1 MNKFSKVVILGGTGF
16 IGAQLATKLSPI
28 SEKIVI
34 PTRNIESNSGL
45 KMIPNL
51 KIIRTDIKD
60 ERSINQLFKD
70 ADLIINTVG
79 ILNELDEDNSFDK
92 IHYQITKKISHCIK
106 KNNIKRY
113 LHISSLNADPKSI
126 GKYLKS
132 KGQAEDFL
140 ISETSSF
147 CKLTIFRPSIVFG
160 ESDSFF
166 NKFATLLKFLPIF
179 PLACPNAK
187 FMPVYVEDLTD
198 FMISTI
204 NNVDSYGK
212 KIDVTGPNEYTF
224 RELINQTLRALKI
237 KRIIIPLNNFLSQV
251 QARVFEK
258 LPGKLFTMD
267 NYQSLQIDSCS
278 DKGFK
283 GSSSLEDIIPQYLN
297 IKYKQERFEKLRKK
311 SGRK

>member
-1 MNKFSKVVILGGTGF
+1 MNKFNKVVILGGTGF
-16 IGAQLATKLSPI
+16 IGAQLATKLSPK
-28 SEKIVI
+28 SKKIII
-34 PTRNIESNSGL
+34 PTRNTESNLGL

-51 KIIRTDIKD
+51 EVVRTDIKD
-60 ERSINQLFKD
+60 ERSINLLFKD

-79 ILNELDEDNSFDK
+79 ILNEMNEDNSFDI
-92 IHYQITKKISHCIK
+92 IHYQLTKKISHSIK
-106 KNNIKRY
+106 QNKVKRY

-132 KGQAEDFL
+132 KGMAEDFL

-147 CKLTIFRPSIVFG
+147 CNLTIFRPSIVFG

-198 FMISTI
+198 FMISVI
-204 NNVDSYGK
+204 NNIDSYGK
-212 KIDVTGPNEYTF
+212 KIDVTGPSEYTF
-224 RELINQTLRALKI
+224 RELIDHTLAALKI
-237 KRIIIPLNNFLSQV
+237 RRVIIPLNSFLSRL
-251 QARVFEK
+251 QASVFEK

-278 DKGFK
+278 DEGFK

-297 IKYKQERFEKLRKK
+297 IKTKQERFEKLRKK

>member
-1 MNKFSKVVILGGTGF
+1 MNKFNKVVILGGTGF
-16 IGAQLATKLSPI
+16 IGAQLATKLSPK
-28 SEKIVI
+28 SKKIII
-34 PTRNIESNSGL
+34 PTRNTESNLGL

-51 KIIRTDIKD
+51 EVVRTDIKD
-60 ERSINQLFKD
+60 ERSINLLFKD

-79 ILNELDEDNSFDK
+79 ILNEMNEDNSFDI
-92 IHYQITKKISHCIK
+92 IHYQLTKKISHSIK
-106 KNNIKRY
+106 QNKVKRY

-132 KGQAEDFL
+132 KGMAEDFL

-147 CKLTIFRPSIVFG
+147 CNLTIFRPSIVFG

-179 PLACPNAK
+179 PLACPKAK

-198 FMISTI
+198 FMISVI
-204 NNVDSYGK
+204 NNIDSYGK
-212 KIDVTGPNEYTF
+212 KIDVTGPSEYTF
-224 RELINQTLRALKI
+224 RELIDHTLAALKI
-237 KRIIIPLNNFLSQV
+237 RRVIIPLNSFLSRL
-251 QARVFEK
+251 QASVFEK

-278 DKGFK
+278 DEGFK

-297 IKYKQERFEKLRKK
+297 IKTKQERFEKLRKK

>member
-283 GSSSLEDIIPQYLN
+283 GSSSLEDIVPQYLN

>member
-160 ESDSFF
+160 ESDLFF

-283 GSSSLEDIIPQYLN
+283 GSSSLEDIVPQYLN

>member
-1 MNKFSKVVILGGTGF
+1 MNKFNKVVILGGTGF
-16 IGAQLATKLSPI
+16 IGAQLATKLSPK
-28 SEKIVI
+28 SKKIII
-34 PTRNIESNSGL
+34 PTRNTESNLGL

-51 KIIRTDIKD
+51 EVVRTDIKD
-60 ERSINQLFKD
+60 ERSINLLFKD

-79 ILNELDEDNSFDK
+79 ILNEINEDNSFDI
-92 IHYQITKKISHCIK
+92 IHYQLTKKISHSIK
-106 KNNIKRY
+106 QNKVKRY

-132 KGQAEDFL
+132 KGMAEDFL

-147 CKLTIFRPSIVFG
+147 CNLTIFRPSIVFG

-198 FMISTI
+198 FMISVI
-204 NNVDSYGK
+204 NNIDSYGK
-212 KIDVTGPNEYTF
+212 KIDVTGPSEYTF
-224 RELINQTLRALKI
+224 RELIDHTLAALKI
-237 KRIIIPLNNFLSQV
+237 RRVIIPLNSFLSRL
-251 QARVFEK
+251 QASVFEK

-278 DKGFK
+278 DEGFK

-297 IKYKQERFEKLRKK
+297 IKTKQERFEKLRKK

>member
-1 MNKFSKVVILGGTGF
+1 MNKFNKVVILGGTGF
-16 IGAQLATKLSPI
+16 IGAQLATKLSPK
-28 SEKIVI
+28 SKKIII
-34 PTRNIESNSGL
+34 PTRNTESNLGL

-51 KIIRTDIKD
+51 EVVRTDIKD
-60 ERSINQLFKD
+60 ERSINLLFKD

-79 ILNELDEDNSFDK
+79 ILNEMNEDNSFDI
-92 IHYQITKKISHCIK
+92 IHYQLTKKISHSIK
-106 KNNIKRY
+106 QNKVKRY

-132 KGQAEDFL
+132 KGMAEDFL

-147 CKLTIFRPSIVFG
+147 CNLTIFRPSIVFG

-198 FMISTI
+198 FMISVI
-204 NNVDSYGK
+204 NNIDSYGK
-212 KIDVTGPNEYTF
+212 KIDVTGPSEYTF
-224 RELINQTLRALKI
+224 RELIDHTLTALKI
-237 KRIIIPLNNFLSQV
+237 RRVIIPLNSFLSRL
-251 QARVFEK
+251 QASVFEK

-278 DKGFK
+278 DEGFK

-297 IKYKQERFEKLRKK
+297 IKTKQERFEKLRKK

>member
-16 IGAQLATKLSPI
+16 IGAQLATKLSPK

-45 KMIPNL
+45 KLIPNL
-51 KIIRTDIKD
+51 KIVKTDIKD

-106 KNNIKRY
+106 KNNVKRY

-224 RELINQTLRALKI
+224 RELINQTLIALKI

-283 GSSSLEDIIPQYLN
+283 GSSSIEDIIPRYLN

>member
-16 IGAQLATKLSPI
+16 IGAQLATKLSPK

-45 KMIPNL
+45 KLIPNL
-51 KIIRTDIKD
+51 KIVKTNIKD

-106 KNNIKRY
+106 KNNVKRY

-224 RELINQTLRALKI
+224 RELINQTLIALKI

-283 GSSSLEDIIPQYLN
+283 GSSSIEDIIPRYLN

>member
-1 MNKFSKVVILGGTGF
+1 MNKFNKVVILGGTGF
-16 IGAQLATKLSPI
+16 IGAQLATKLSPK
-28 SEKIVI
+28 SKKIII
-34 PTRNIESNSGL
+34 PTRNTESNLGL

-51 KIIRTDIKD
+51 EVVRTDIKD
-60 ERSINQLFKD
+60 ERSINLLFKD

-79 ILNELDEDNSFDK
+79 ILNEINEDNSFDI
-92 IHYQITKKISHCIK
+92 IHYQLTKKISHSIK
-106 KNNIKRY
+106 QNKVKRY

-132 KGQAEDFL
+132 KGMAEDFL

-147 CKLTIFRPSIVFG
+147 CNLTIFRPSIVFG

-179 PLACPNAK
+179 PLACPKAK

-198 FMISTI
+198 FMISVI
-204 NNVDSYGK
+204 NNIDSYGK
-212 KIDVTGPNEYTF
+212 KIDVTGPSEYTF
-224 RELINQTLRALKI
+224 RELIDHTLAALKI
-237 KRIIIPLNNFLSQV
+237 RRVIIPLNSFLSRL
-251 QARVFEK
+251 QASVFEK

-278 DKGFK
+278 DEGFK

-297 IKYKQERFEKLRKK
+297 IKTKQERFEKLRKK

>member
-1 MNKFSKVVILGGTGF
+1 MNKFNKVVILGGTGF
-16 IGAQLATKLSPI
+16 IGAQLATKLSPK
-28 SEKIVI
+28 SKKIII
-34 PTRNIESNSGL
+34 PTRNTESNLGL

-51 KIIRTDIKD
+51 EIVRTDIKD
-60 ERSINQLFKD
+60 ERSINLLLED
-70 ADLIINTVG
+70 ADLVINTVG
-79 ILNELDEDNSFDK
+79 ILNEINEDNSFDK
-92 IHYQITKKISHCIK
+92 IHYQLPKKVSNSIK
-106 KNNIKRY
+106 KNKVKRFM
-113 LHISSLNADPKSI
+113 HISSLNADPKSI

-132 KGQAEDFL
+132 KGKAEDFL

-147 CKLTIFRPSIVFG
+147 CNLTIFRPSIVFG

-166 NKFATLLKFLPIF
+166 NKFASLLKFLPIF

-204 NNVDSYGK
+204 NNIDSYGK
-212 KIDVTGPNEYTF
+212 KIDVTGPGEYTF
-224 RELINQTLRALKI
+224 RELIDHTLAALKI
-237 KRIIIPLNNFLSQV
+237 RRVIIPLNSFLSRL
-251 QARVFEK
+251 QASVFEK

-278 DKGFK
+278 DEGFK

-297 IKYKQERFEKLRKK
+297 IKTKQERFEKLRKK

>member
-283 GSSSLEDIIPQYLN
+283 GSSSLEDIVPQYLN
-297 IKYKQERFEKLRKK
+297 IKYKFI
-311 SGRK
+311 SF

>member
-1 MNKFSKVVILGGTGF
+1 MNKFNKVVILGGTGF
-16 IGAQLATKLSPI
+16 IGAQLATKLSPK
-28 SEKIVI
+28 SKKIII
-34 PTRNIESNSGL
+34 PTRNTESNLGL

-51 KIIRTDIKD
+51 EIVSTDVKD
-60 ERSINQLFKD
+60 ERSINLLLED
-70 ADLIINTVG
+70 ADLVINTVG
-79 ILNELDEDNSFDK
+79 ILNEINEDNSFDK
-92 IHYQITKKISHCIK
+92 IHYQLPKKVSNSIK
-106 KNNIKRY
+106 KNKVKRFM
-113 LHISSLNADPKSI
+113 HISSLNADPKSI

-132 KGQAEDFL
+132 KGKAEDFL

-147 CKLTIFRPSIVFG
+147 CNLTIFRPSIVFG

-166 NKFATLLKFLPIF
+166 NKFASLLKFLPIF

-204 NNVDSYGK
+204 NTIDTYGQ

-224 RELINQTLRALKI
+224 RELIDQTLIALNTR
-237 KRIIIPLNNFLSQV
+237 RIIIPLNNFLSRL

-278 DKGFK
+278 DEGFK

-297 IKYKQERFEKLRKK
+297 IKTKQERFEKLRKK

>member
-1 MNKFSKVVILGGTGF
+1 MNKFNKVVILGGTGF
-16 IGAQLATKLSPI
+16 IGAQLATKLSPK
-28 SEKIVI
+28 SKKIII
-34 PTRNIESNSGL
+34 PTRNTESNLGL

-51 KIIRTDIKD
+51 EVVRTDIKD
-60 ERSINQLFKD
+60 ERSINLLLKD
-70 ADLIINTVG
+70 ADLVINTVG
-79 ILNELDEDNSFDK
+79 ILNEINEDNSFDK
-92 IHYQITKKISHCIK
+92 MHYQLPKKVSNSIK
-106 KNNIKRY
+106 KNEVKRFM
-113 LHISSLNADPKSI
+113 HISSLNADPKSI

-132 KGQAEDFL
+132 KGKAEDFL

-147 CKLTIFRPSIVFG
+147 CNLTIFRPSIVFG

-166 NKFATLLKFLPIF
+166 NKFASLLKFLPIF

-204 NNVDSYGK
+204 NNIDSYGK
-212 KIDVTGPNEYTF
+212 KIDVTGPSEYTF
-224 RELINQTLRALKI
+224 RELIDHTLAALKI
-237 KRIIIPLNNFLSQV
+237 KRVIIPLNSFLSRL
-251 QARVFEK
+251 QASVFEK

-278 DKGFK
+278 DEGFK

-297 IKYKQERFEKLRKK
+297 IKTKQERFEKLRKK

>member
-1 MNKFSKVVILGGTGF
+1 MNKFNKVVILGGTGF
-16 IGAQLATKLSPI
+16 IGAQLATKLSPK
-28 SEKIVI
+28 SKKIII
-34 PTRNIESNSGL
+34 PTRNTESNPGL

-51 KIIRTDIKD
+51 EIVSTDVKD
-60 ERSINQLFKD
+60 ERSINLLLED
-70 ADLIINTVG
+70 ADLVINTVG
-79 ILNELDEDNSFDK
+79 ILNEINEDNSFDK
-92 IHYQITKKISHCIK
+92 IHYQLPKKVSNSIK
-106 KNNIKRY
+106 KNEVKRFM
-113 LHISSLNADPKSI
+113 HISSLNADPKSI

-132 KGQAEDFL
+132 KGKAEDFL

-147 CKLTIFRPSIVFG
+147 CNLTIFRPSIVFG

-204 NNVDSYGK
+204 NTIDTYGQ

-224 RELINQTLRALKI
+224 RELIDQTLMALNTR
-237 KRIIIPLNNFLSQV
+237 RIIIPLNNFLSRL

-278 DKGFK
+278 DEGFK

-297 IKYKQERFEKLRKK
+297 IKTKQERFEKLRKK

>member
-16 IGAQLATKLSPI
+16 IGAQLASKLSPK
-28 SEKIVI
+28 SEKIII

-51 KIIRTDIKD
+51 EIAGIDVKD
-60 ERSINQLFKD
+60 ERSINLLLKD
-70 ADLIINTVG
+70 ADLVINTVG
-79 ILNELDEDNSFDK
+79 ILNELNEDNSFDK
-92 IHYQITKKISHCIK
+92 IHYQLTKKISQSIK
-106 KNNIKRY
+106 QNKVKRY

-126 GKYLKS
+126 GEYLKS
-132 KGQAEDFL
+132 KGKAEDFL
-140 ISETSSF
+140 LSETSSF
-147 CKLTIFRPSIVFG
+147 CNITIFRPSIVFG

-204 NNVDSYGK
+204 NTIDTYGQ

-224 RELINQTLRALKI
+224 RELIDQTLMALNTR
-237 KRIIIPLNNFLSQV
+237 RIIIPLNNFLSRL

-278 DKGFK
+278 DEGFK

-297 IKYKQERFEKLRKK
+297 IKTKQERFEKLRKK